1 MRKKKQLKL
10 TQDKNQRPF
19 WIPTYMNTFTSDFR
33 TGVNQESEDKLSHLL
48 IFSGNLNTDKSMN
61 RLIEETLKNP
71 KTGQWSRKNLTS
83 FFAFAFAC
91 TYSLLGLILGKEVHD
106 FVVIGFL
113 SLTAS
118 LLGIS
123 TWEKKNL

>member
-1 MRKKKQLKL
+1 MNKL
-10 TQDKNQRPF
+10 
-19 WIPTYMNTFTSDFR
+19 I
-33 TGVNQESEDKLSHLL
+33 L
-48 IFSGNLNTDKSMN
+48 
-61 RLIEETLKNP
+61 ETLKNP
-71 KTGQWSRKNLTS
+71 KTGEWSRKNLTS
-83 FFAFAFAC
+83 FASFSFAC
-91 TYSLLGLILGKEVHD
+91 IYSLIGLIFEKDVHD